1 MKYIF
6 GFGSYYRG
14 DDSIGVRICEQ
25 IILRNLEDGFKSVV
39 VGNNGSLFLSLVDQN
54 THRVLIVDSA
64 DMEIS
69 PGEYLIFSPDQV
81 KSKKLLSNF
90 STHEGDVL
98 KLIKIAEK
106 IHGQLP
112 PIEIMGIQP
121 KCLQSYQLSP
131 ELQQNFESYLQKAI
145 YLIKH

>member
-14 DDSIGVRICEQ
+14 DDSIGIRICEQ

-39 VGNNGSLFLSLVDQN
+39 VGNNGSLFLSLVEQC
-54 THRVLIVDSA
+54 THKVLIVDSA
-64 DMEIS
+64 DMGKL

-81 KSKKLLSNF
+81 KSKKLISNF

-98 KLIKIAEK
+98 KLIYLAEK
-106 IHGQLP
+106 IYGQLP
-112 PIEIMGIQP
+112 PVEIMGIQP
-121 KCLQSYQLSP
+121 KCLNSGELSP
-131 ELQQNFESYLQKAI
+131 ELDQNFEKYLQKAI